1 MIILKRMLN
10 PFMKKN
16 KHISKQ
22 IAWLSRSAYP
32 LASTYSDLTLVQEIF
47 MTLASLELEKEIW
60 KTK

>member
-1 MIILKRMLN
+1 
-10 PFMKKN
+10 MKKN

-22 IAWLSRSAYP
+22 IVWLSRSGYP

-47 MTLASLELEKEIW
+47 ITLASLELEKEIW